1 MRKFVIVLVNSA
13 STLSQSLLRKNDVI
27 TKYNISSIYNFDS
40 IQLSCVWLMIDKL
53 KLWTSDTCC
62 GDACRGDIAT

>member
-53 KLWTSDTCC
+53 KL
-62 GDACRGDIAT
+62 